1 MRPPAPDFPFIGRR
15 RVLSVIKRAELTQA
29 IHFLVNGPT
38 GTSHAHRALLQF
50 NLCRVFA
57 QRTLIANTGH
67 VSAERGRDSIPQG
80 VIAEDALRSLLV

>member
-1 MRPPAPDFPFIGRR
+1 MRPPTRDLPFISRR
-15 RVLSVIKRAELTQA
+15 RVWSLKKHLELTKEV
-29 IHFLVNGPT
+29 HFLGNGPT

>member
-1 MRPPAPDFPFIGRR
+1 MRTPAPDFPFPVRHQ
-15 RVLSVIKRAELTQA
+15 VWSVNKRAESTKA
-29 IHFLVNGPT
+29 VRFLVNGPT
-38 GTSHAHRALLQF
+38 GTSHVHRALLQF

-80 VIAEDALRSLLV
+80 VIAEDVLPAFSV

>member
-1 MRPPAPDFPFIGRR
+1 MQPPAPDFPFIGRR
-15 RVLSVIKRAELTQA
+15 RVWSVKKRAELTKA
-29 IHFLVNGPT
+29 VCFLVNGPT

-67 VSAERGRDSIPQG
+67 VSAKRGRDSIPQR
-80 VIAEDALRSLLV
+80 VIAEDVLPALPV